1 MRQVRAVSF
10 SLGGA
15 PQLRLPLIS
24 QCAPTLA
31 AWNGCLHSL
40 RLRDAFTKL
49 SVPPSPP
56 PVPFPLPLS
65 GGDRCPSEAPADPPL
80 LAAALLEVVSAESLG
95 VGLAVGRLVA
105 VLAGAQGGPVNV
117 CARWR
122 SVLWPRDLP
131 SSPASCASPLPA
143 RHMAVFFFSSSLRFL
158 PFSLSPPFFSS
169 LSLSLSVFFVF
180 LPENQSEER
189 GRVKRESARKAGTN
203 HPACTFVSSACRLSS
218 LPLPKPIR
226 LLAAHSNLTL
236 PSQSLVG
243 CRSCRGSTGG
253 GTALSLRVS
262 QGRWL

>member
-1 MRQVRAVSF
+1 M
-10 SLGGA
+10 
-15 PQLRLPLIS
+15 
-24 QCAPTLA
+24 
-31 AWNGCLHSL
+31 
-40 RLRDAFTKL
+40 
-49 SVPPSPP
+49 
-56 PVPFPLPLS
+56 
-65 GGDRCPSEAPADPPL
+65 
-80 LAAALLEVVSAESLG
+80 
-95 VGLAVGRLVA
+95 
-105 VLAGAQGGPVNV
+105 NV

-122 SVLWPRDLP
+122 SVLRPWDLP

-143 RHMAVFFFSSSLRFL
+143 RHMAVFFFSPSLHFL
-158 PFSLSPPFFSS
+158 PFSLY
-169 LSLSLSVFFVF
+169 LSLSFLSLSPFLSFFFVF

-218 LPLPKPIR
+218 LPIPKPIR

-253 GTALSLRVS
+253 GTALALRVS